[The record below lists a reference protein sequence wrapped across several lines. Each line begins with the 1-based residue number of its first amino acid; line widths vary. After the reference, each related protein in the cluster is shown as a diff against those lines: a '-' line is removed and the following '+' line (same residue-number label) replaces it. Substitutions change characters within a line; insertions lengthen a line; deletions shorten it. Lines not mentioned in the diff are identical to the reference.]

1 MASER
6 GANLASNKDIKEK
19 LNKLYLDVEKGYQ
32 NQTNRTSDQK
42 DYWAMYRAD
51 LGQNQLFYGRN
62 QLYAP
67 LVFDAVTAR
76 ATRFTNQLFPQNGR
90 HIDCVSAD
98 GAIPR
103 AAISVAEHHIDTA
116 RLRELAPAMFV
127 AGDCEGQY
135 NIYTEWKETKR
146 YTTRRTKVEV
156 EAEPGVTAGD
166 VDDVETEET
175 SDAGPMSEL
184 IPDCD
189 VCVLPATA
197 ATIDDAISQGGSVTI
212 IRRWNKYKIKQ
223 QIKDKNIDKKM
234 GEALLEDMQ
243 QHEEG
248 LYQNLKKGAI
258 NAAGIKKDG
267 MGDWAL
273 VYETW
278 TMLDVEKDEKRL
290 CQVFMAGSDKPLMAR
305 RNPLWC
311 DKLPLL
317 SVPVKA
323 QVGSFKGIPPIA
335 QVASLQLYANDV
347 LNEVADATNYALLPI
362 LKRDPEAATA
372 PLVLSPGAIW
382 DVAPGQV
389 EPLQFPPVWE
399 QGFSILSEIQTKIMQ
414 TLSVSPAMMTE
425 APSRTKKN
433 QAEIAQAQQVEMLT
447 TADAVRVAE
456 EGIFT
461 PLIQLYMDLDYQYR
475 NSKMLVRKFGEM
487 GMQSSMEMAPPLQN
501 GGNLQYRWIGVEATR
516 SAQMIQQKIA
526 ALNMIRG
533 LPPQMY
539 PDYTFDAQPIILDL
553 VESTFGAQQGRLVLK
568 DMRSMM
574 GVDPQ
579 VENGILDLGMNAPVH
594 PMDNDMQH
602 MQVHKQ
608 SIEQEGDLF
617 GMKVIHMKQ
626 HEQAAMQKMQAQK
639 AAMDPNGGQQQP
651 GAPNPTQP
659 GAQPMAPQGV
669 QGPPGMIPQ
678 DQLRDPAAMPRRPG

>member
-1 MASER
+1 MATER
-6 GANLASNKDIKEK
+6 SRNLASDKDTREK
-19 LNKLYLDVEKGYQ
+19 LQKLYGEIEKGYQ
-32 NQTNRTSDQK
+32 HQTSRTSDQK
-42 DYWAMYRAD
+42 SFWEMYRCN
-51 LGQNQLFYGRN
+51 LGSEQLFYGRN

-76 ATRFTNQLFPQNGR
+76 STRFTNQLFPQNGR

-98 GAIPR
+98 GAMPR
-103 AAISVAEHHIDTA
+103 AAISVAEHHIDAA

-135 NIYTEWKETKR
+135 NVYTEWKETKR
-146 YTTRRTKVEV
+146 YTTRRTKIGV
-156 EAEPGVTAGD
+156 EAAPGIAAGD

-175 SDAGPMSEL
+175 CDAGPMSEL
-184 IPDCD
+184 IPDADICI
-189 VCVLPATA
+189 LPAVS
-197 ATIDDAISQGGSVTI
+197 ATCDDAIACGGSVTI
-212 IRRWNKYKIKQ
+212 IRRWNKYKIKEK
-223 QIKDKNIDKKM
+223 IKNKDIDKKM
-234 GEALLEDMQ
+234 GEALLEDMNKKD
-243 QHEEG
+243 EG
-248 LYQNLKKGAI
+248 SYQDMDKVAI

-267 MGDWAL
+267 RGDWAL

-278 TMLDVEKDEKRL
+278 TELETPEGKRL
-290 CQVFMAGSDKPLMAR
+290 CQVFLAGSDKCLMAR

-317 SVPVKA
+317 SVPVKR
-323 QVGSFKGIPPIA
+323 QPGSAKGISPIA

-382 DVAPGQV
+382 DVAPAQV
-389 EPLQFPPVWE
+389 ESLQFPPVWE
-399 QGFSILSEIQTKIMQ
+399 QGFTILSEIQTKIMQ

-461 PLIQLYMDLDYQYR
+461 PLVQLYMDLDYQYR
-475 NSKMLVRKFGEM
+475 ETKLLVQKYGEM
-487 GMQSSMEMAPPLQN
+487 GKLASTEMAPPLQN
-501 GGNLQYRWIGVEATR
+501 GGNLQYRWIGVEASR

-526 ALNMIRG
+526 MMNMIRG
-533 LPPQMY
+533 IPPQAY
-539 PDYTFDAQPIILDL
+539 PNYTFNAEPIMLDL
-553 VESTFGAQQGRLVLK
+553 VESTCGAQQGRQVFI
-568 DMRSMM
+568 DMRSQM

-579 VENGILDLGMNAPVH
+579 AEDGIMDLGMVTPVH
-594 PMDNDMQH
+594 PMDNDMEH
-602 MQVHKQ
+602 MQAHKQ

-617 GMKVIHMKQ
+617 GLKVIHMKQ

-639 AAMDPNGGQQQP
+639 QAMDPNGGQQP
-651 GAPNPTQP
+651 GAPNSPQP
-659 GAQPMAPQGV
+659 GAQPMAPQGA
-669 QGPPGMIPQ
+669 QNPPGMIQP
-678 DQLRDPAAMPRRPG
+678 DQIRDPNMMPRRAG